1 MNQEFALVPSTSTWS
16 VAPDSEPIP
25 GYRLIEPLGKG
36 GFGEVWKCEAPGG
49 LFKAIKFVAN
59 DNEKARLAER
69 EQQALQRIKTIRH
82 PYILSIERVERID
95 GVLVVVMELA
105 DKSLFNLFNEYHNSR
120 LPGIPREEL
129 LGYMLEVA
137 EALDWMNFGHGL
149 QHLDIKPHNLFLIG
163 NHVKVADFGLVKRFT
178 ETDADR
184 SSPSQH
190 QFGLT
195 PLYVSP
201 ELLRGQVSRQCDQY
215 SLAIVYQQLLTGTL
229 PFWSQ
234 DLFQLMLL
242 HGTAQ
247 PDLLPLPPAD
257 RPIVAR
263 SLAKRPEDRYPSCM
277 DFLQHLVCGDS
288 GETPRSPR
296 ASAVV
301 RRLFVARYQAN
312 STGDNPPSP
321 KENALDEVCSLRSPD
336 SPTIPSL
343 ECADN
348 QAVTPVVR
356 HILEA
361 RRSLIEEEDRG
372 VDRCGEEVDASTHN
386 RIAVSGHNFLRCLG
400 RSPLGEVWEVEDK
413 KGQKRR
419 ALCLHDIVGGDAK
432 ILERLKE
439 FRHPILAPFDLCWSN
454 SGRLVLIAEAYRLSL
469 RDRLGICQK
478 QGLPGIPRNELTFYL
493 RTVAG
498 ALDALYAEYEMPHL
512 GLHPRC
518 LALHSEGVWILDYGL
533 TPLVWLPTGQ
543 PASAVNRR
551 YAAPE
556 LFEKLDI
563 RGIPQGKYMTK
574 ALMGRAGSTADQ
586 FGLALIYAEMLNGIP
601 PRSIAP
607 SARRPTKS
615 DSGGREAIPLQPEA
629 RLDFDLLPS
638 CDRIPL
644 LKALQADP
652 QQRFPSCVA
661 LVDALEEAA
670 VVSNHRAT
678 LYHQLPNVIPFS
690 SLRGEPE
697 DEALSLPSLD
707 RFVLG
712 LALSELSS
720 PPRIVEGPRSARY
733 SVRDNDLWECK
744 FPVHI
749 FSGVLP
755 LKLEGFRSEWRLKI
769 VEQSSDRFLFLMELP
784 RTLPSAAEPTPRP
797 GVALEVK
804 VTSAFNSPKYFAEAC
819 LSVYPTGG
827 ERERVAKLLV
837 NLTPRFVE
845 SLRGYMQANA
855 EQRGQDRWGC
865 PQPLHVY
872 PVRRDLEFEEILEG
886 MSRNIS
892 LGGVSIRV
900 AKKPST
906 EQVYLH
912 WHKSPAAS
920 SFAVLARIVRTQPMI
935 GGGFEIGGVFAS
947 ETPEIHELE

>member
-1 MNQEFALVPSTSTWS
+1 MSQDFALVLSTSKWS

-25 GYRLIEPLGKG
+25 GYRLIEPLGRG

-59 DNEKARLAER
+59 DNEKAGLAER

-82 PYILSIERVERID
+82 PFILSIERVERID
-95 GVLVVVMELA
+95 GILVVVMELA
-105 DKSLFNLFNEYHNSR
+105 DKSLFNLFNEYQNSR

-129 LGYMLEVA
+129 LSYMLEAA

-178 ETDADR
+178 ETDAEK
-184 SSPSQH
+184 SSHSQH

-201 ELLRGQVSRQCDQY
+201 ELLRGQVSRHCDQY

-234 DLFQLMLL
+234 DLFQMMLL
-242 HGTAQ
+242 HGTSQ
-247 PDLLPLPPAD
+247 PNLLPLPPAD

-263 SLAKRPEDRYPSCM
+263 ALAKRPEDRYPSCM
-277 DFLQHLVCGDS
+277 DFLQHLVCGES
-288 GETPRSPR
+288 GATPRSPR
-296 ASAVV
+296 ASSVV
-301 RRLFVARYQAN
+301 RRIFVAGPPAETAN
-312 STGDNPPSP
+312 ASPRSKQIPPETVSS
-321 KENALDEVCSLRSPD
+321 KNLPD
-336 SPTIPSL
+336 STTIPSL
-343 ECADN
+343 ECAKN
-348 QAVTPVVR
+348 QGVAPQLR
-356 HILEA
+356 HIFEGSG
-361 RRSLIEEEDRG
+361 SLSEDAEDRG
-372 VDRCGEEVDASTHN
+372 VEQDCEEVDASARH
-386 RIAVSGHNFLRCLG
+386 RITVPGYNFQRCLG
-400 RSPLGEVWEVEDK
+400 RSPLGEIWEVEDR

-419 ALCLHDIVGGDAK
+419 ALCLHDSFGGDAK
-432 ILERLKE
+432 VAERLKE
-439 FRHPILAPFDLCWSN
+439 FCHPILAPFDLCWSN
-454 SGRLVLIAEAYRLSL
+454 AGRLVLIAEAYRQSL
-469 RDRLGICQK
+469 RDRLVVCQK
-478 QGLPGIPRNELTFYL
+478 QGLPGIPRGELMFYL
-493 RTVAG
+493 RTVAE
-498 ALDALYAEYEMPHL
+498 ALDGLYAQYEMPHL
-512 GLHPRC
+512 GLQPLS
-518 LALHSEGVWILDYGL
+518 LALHAEGVWILDYGL

-556 LFEKLDI
+556 LFEGLDV
-563 RGIPQGKYMTK
+563 RGISQGKYTTK
-574 ALMGRAGSTADQ
+574 ALMGRAGSSADQ
-586 FGLALIYAEMLNGIP
+586 LGLALIYAEMLNGIP
-601 PRSIAP
+601 PRSVAVP
-607 SARRPTKS
+607 ARRPTNG
-615 DSGGREAIPLQPEA
+615 DSGVTDSSRFQPEA

-644 LKALQADP
+644 LKALHVDP

-661 LVDALEEAA
+661 LIDALEEAA
-670 VVSNHRAT
+670 IVANHRAM
-678 LYHQLPNVIPFS
+678 LYHQLPTVIPAA
-690 SLRGEPE
+690 SLRGEPSA
-697 DEALSLPSLD
+697 EALALPSLG

-712 LALSELSS
+712 LALAELPT

-733 SVRDNDLWECK
+733 AVQDDDVWESK

-784 RTLPSAAEPTPRP
+784 RTQPKGQEPKPRP

-804 VTSAFNSPKYFAEAC
+804 VTSSFNSPKYFAEAC
-819 LSVYPTGG
+819 VRVYPMGG
-827 ERERVAKLLV
+827 ERERVVELLPR
-837 NLTPRFVE
+837 LIPRFVE

-855 EQRGQDRWGC
+855 EQRGQDRWVC

-886 MSRNIS
+886 ISRNIS
-892 LGGVSIRV
+892 LGGVSLRV
-900 AKKPST
+900 AKKPNT

-912 WHKSPAAS
+912 WHKSSVTS
-920 SFAVLARIVRTQPMI
+920 SFAVLARIVRTQPMV
-935 GGGFEIGGVFAS
+935 GGGFEVGGVFAS
-947 ETPEIHELE
+947 EMPEIRELE